1 MDNPKIEKVKAEIE
15 KTKAKISEFQA
26 KLRVL
31 ERQKT
36 DLENERIVALVRG
49 ERISD
54 AELSA
59 LMKSLRREEPAE
71 AAASEKPIRLE
82 ETRNANF
89 DEN

>member
-1 MDNPKIEKVKAEIE
+1 MTNPKIEKVKAEID

-26 KLRVL
+26 KLRAL

-36 DLENERIVALVRG
+36 DLENEQIVALVRS

-59 LMKSLRREEPAE
+59 LMKSLHREESAE
-71 AAASEKPIRLE
+71 VRVSERITRQE
-82 ETRNANF
+82 EPRNANF